1 MLFVTKYKII
11 GDRTK
16 DRTAALM
23 TVFSERGPLPGT
35 VAQYNAVDGSF
46 GFVILD
52 TDDVGALYDASLAY
66 GEWLELETTP
76 IIAIDEAV
84 PHILASLE

>member
-16 DRTAALM
+16 ERTAALM
-23 TVFSERGPLPGT
+23 TVFGERGPLPGT

-46 GFVILD
+46 GFVIIE
-52 TDDVGALYDASLAY
+52 TDDVAGLYDASLAY
-66 GEWLELETTP
+66 GEWLELDTTP
-76 IIAIDEAV
+76 IMAIEDAV
-84 PHILASLE
+84 PQIIASLE